1 MKLSSVVTNDSE
13 SSSVC
18 SASNASVVIISTSTA
33 VAVPNEFVVKV
44 LGSADG
50 AVDAILFGAI
60 DSVVDC
66 CVVILTGFVGTDDDN
81 DDNSDDNDDEGI
93 DDGFVIGLRVGNRV
107 VGSAICN
114 KIKQKI
120 ESNHLRPRRNEQ

>member
-66 CVVILTGFVGTDDDN
+66 CVVILTGFVGTDD
-81 DDNSDDNDDEGI
+81 NSDDNDDEGI

-114 KIKQKI
+114 KINRK
-120 ESNHLRPRRNEQ
+120 